1 MIETKIYL
9 RDKGYLDTFNDI
21 QVPLNFSLADVS
33 DISTRN
39 SSFSK
44 TIVLPG
50 SKNNHRLLGELFEIN
65 LNFIDADFQINRK
78 IEAVIYQNDVPV
90 ISGYFKLLK
99 VNKLSPSDISHDE
112 NIEYEAV
119 VFSNQAGIF
128 DVIKDNFIQDV
139 DLSQYNHI
147 LSFSAITAT
156 SLNTY
161 IDGYK
166 YIHHYTSADFYN
178 VSDFRPSFY
187 VKTLWDSIFLNAGY
201 TYTSDFLNSE
211 PFTKLLI
218 PTNVK
223 DLLISDEEVLRRSC
237 RVSFSSGYSVNFV
250 NNFTDISYLSPAI
263 YFVPN
268 TFPNGVQQVS
278 IFRANE
284 AINVTSTNTGQ
295 VQLNTLDFTLL
306 QFNDDSTGVN
316 FDGSYDNYNTTTF
329 IYTAA
334 KTGDYEVEL
343 NFGGTFS
350 VSVDDRVYIISTG
363 DSETRDYVN
372 DVGVPKFAIVANF
385 VKRNPNLPIFQQFQ
399 LINTASFSYVI
410 PPSGIEVLDKPYGYF
425 ASGTTTANY
434 TFRPD
439 RFITRLNIG
448 EQLFV
453 SFNVITYATVV
464 TALNLSPRELTYN
477 FTINDYNV
485 NNSYLKVTG
494 VKNNLSS
501 GDEVVLNDLVPKK
514 IRQVDF
520 IKSIVNMFNLYLI
533 PDETNDKNIIVKT
546 RDEFY
551 EDFQT
556 EYVDWTDKFDYSQEY
571 TLTLLSELQNKTLNY
586 TYKQSSDEVNK
597 RYREQVGL
605 DYGQYLLNFDNDF
618 LTGEQK
624 IELIFEPTPLVKTLL
639 PLGFEGDSFI
649 VPYLLYGKETAPK
662 ILYDGGQIQ
671 VADYTIKDVD
681 ISGITTNYVLN
692 YYNYA
697 GHFDNPITPSF
708 DLNWNINELY
718 FYNEV
723 LPNVTTDNLYNLYW
737 YDYVNLIAQSKLL
750 TGYFNLDEYDI
761 ASLNF
766 AKLIWIR
773 DSYYIL
779 NKIIDYDATSNGL
792 TKVELIKAIKS
803 PKFNRGGRQQ
813 VQGYLSE
820 VQTSNPIRFSKND
833 IFAANIIEG
842 MTGNNNYGAMTSML
856 GRENN
861 ILTYAQNSNINGDD
875 NIIGTAS
882 KNVEVKGS
890 GNFIGGNTDNIYVLG
905 NDNKIYG
912 GNQNISLINCN
923 NVVILHNIHNVNL
936 TNVENIIVN
945 VGSITYT
952 SPYFFVQQ
960 GMNINNA
967 TIVNG
972 GLNEVFTIKVFQDY
986 EEQLI
991 DNGLDSVF
999 DENWAKADLV
1009 EGNIEGIRINYQAY
1023 LNY

>member
-78 IEAVIYQNDVPV
+78 IEAVIFQNDVPV

-128 DVIKDNFIQDV
+128 DVIKDNYIQDV

-147 LSFSAITAT
+147 LSFSAITGT

-166 YIHHYTSADFYN
+166 YIHHYTSADFYK

-237 RVSFSSGYSVNFV
+237 RVSFSSGYSVNNV
-250 NNFTDISYLSPAI
+250 
-263 YFVPN
+263 N
-268 TFPNGVQQVS
+268 TFTKTNIVGFYSSPIQTGFLPG
-278 IFRANE
+278 I
-284 AINVTSTNTGQ
+284 INASARRTNNACNITSTAVQPNFNEN
-295 VQLNTLDFTLL
+295 VQLK
-306 QFNDDSTGVN
+306 FNDDTTGEN

-329 IYTAA
+329 RYTAE
-334 KTGDYEVEL
+334 KTGQFEVEL
-343 NFGGTFS
+343 NLAGTMNLTVPATTFFLDIYDA
-350 VSVDDRVYIISTG
+350 DDRWYTQKG
-363 DSETRDYVN
+363 L
-372 DVGVPKFAIVANF
+372 PKFDIVAYF
-385 VKRNPNLPIFQQFQ
+385 IKRNPNLTILQGQITA
-399 LINTASFSYVI
+399 LNVASFSYPIGTSATTFGGVTYPTI
-410 PPSGIEVLDKPYGYF
+410 P
-425 ASGTTTANY
+425 SGTTTYNY
-434 TFRPD
+434 SFRPEK
-439 RFITRLNIG
+439 FIVDLNVG
-448 EQLFV
+448 EELIVTFK
-453 SFNVITYATVV
+453 VITYANVAYRISPS
-464 TALNLSPRELTYN
+464 TAQQPITYN
-477 FTINDYNV
+477 FTINSYNV
-485 NNSYLKVTG
+485 NNSFLRVTG

-501 GDEVVLNDLVPKK
+501 GDDVVLNDLVPKNIK
-514 IRQVDF
+514 QVDF

-533 PDETNDKNIIVKT
+533 PDNTNDKNIIVKT

-571 TLTLLSELQNKTLNY
+571 TITLLSELQNKTLNY

-681 ISGITTNYVLN
+681 ASGITTNYVLN

-708 DLNWNINELY
+708 DLDWNINELY

-750 TGYFNLDEYDI
+750 TAYFNLDEYDI
-761 ASLNF
+761 SSLNF

-803 PKFNRGGRQQ
+803 PKFNRGGRQI
-813 VQGYLSE
+813 VPGYLSE
-820 VQTSNPIRFSKND
+820 VQTANPVRFVKND
-833 IFAANIIEG
+833 IFAANIIDG
-842 MTGNNNYGAMTSML
+842 ITGNHNYGAMTSMM
-856 GRENN
+856 GRDNV
-861 ILTYAQNSNINGDD
+861 ILTYTQNSNINGDD
-875 NIIGTAS
+875 NVIGTTS

-890 GNFIGGNTDNIYVLG
+890 GNFVGGNSQSAYVLG
-905 NDNKIYG
+905 NDNKLDG

-923 NVVILHNIHNVNL
+923 NIRILSNISNVNI
-936 TNVENIIVN
+936 TNGSNMIIDTPNI
-945 VGSITYT
+945 TLT
-952 SPYFFVQQ
+952 SPYFFVQE
-960 GMNINNA
+960 GM
-967 TIVNG
+967 IVNNSTIIDG
-972 GLNEVFTIKVFQDY
+972 GLDEIFTAKVSQEY

-991 DNGLDSVF
+991 DNGLDLVF

-1009 EGNIEGIRINYQAY
+1009 EGNIEGIRINYQSY